1 MHINIKYVY
10 NINTIYIKFIDILH
24 LMYYIIYGKRV
35 IFMASSTSIINV
47 NVPSEVKKEANE
59 IFTKL
64 GLNMSTAINIFLKR
78 SIFAKG
84 LPFDVTLPD
93 DDLSQYF
100 SKKELME
107 SAKELKYI
115 QSHLEEYEKNNNW
128 EDLKKEIL
136 KK

>member
-1 MHINIKYVY
+1 MYINIKYVY
-10 NINTIYIKFIDILH
+10 NINIIYIKFIDILH

-35 IFMASSTSIINV
+35 VFMASSTSIINV

-93 DDLSQYF
+93 DNLSQYF

-107 SAKELKYI
+107 SAKEKKY
-115 QSHLEEYEKNNNW
+115 
-128 EDLKKEIL
+128 
-136 KK
+136 

>member
-1 MHINIKYVY
+1 
-10 NINTIYIKFIDILH
+10 
-24 LMYYIIYGKRV
+24 
-35 IFMASSTSIINV
+35 MASSTSIINV

-93 DDLSQYF
+93 DNLSQYF

-115 QSHLEEYEKNNNW
+115 QNHLEEYEKNNNW